1 MATLLRDTAL
11 PTDTDATDTG
21 GDALRCAARLCQQM
35 RAACVTTAAASLWA
49 SYLTSSP
56 RVPHSTRGDERYGLV
71 CGTCGMFPLISILG
85 SRSMSGVEPFRRVER
100 SVGWKAPIGVS

>member
-49 SYLTSSP
+49 
-56 RVPHSTRGDERYGLV
+56 GYGL
-71 CGTCGMFPLISILG
+71 LIHSLPVIVSNLIVI
-85 SRSMSGVEPFRRVER
+85 SMALATARRRPREPRGRT
-100 SVGWKAPIGVS
+100 